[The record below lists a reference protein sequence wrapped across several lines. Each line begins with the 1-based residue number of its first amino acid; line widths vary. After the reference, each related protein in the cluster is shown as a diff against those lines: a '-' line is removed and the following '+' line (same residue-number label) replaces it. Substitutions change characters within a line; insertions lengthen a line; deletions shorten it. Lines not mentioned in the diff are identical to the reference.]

1 MISGEKLIVSNK
13 HSFSGAINFSVRNH
27 MRSES
32 LSKIILK
39 YNHMNIKIKA
49 TRLELTDAIRAY
61 CQTKMDMLE
70 KYFGDI
76 QVLNC
81 DVEVERI
88 LGDQHKGDIFRAEV
102 NIEVPKEILRVEKS
116 EKDLYKAIDKVKD
129 HMAEMIKKYKEKL
142 IEKR

>member
-1 MISGEKLIVSNK
+1 
-13 HSFSGAINFSVRNH
+13 
-27 MRSES
+27 
-32 LSKIILK
+32 
-39 YNHMNIKIKA
+39 MNIKIKA
-49 TRLELTDAIRAY
+49 TRLELTDAIREY
-61 CQTKMDMLE
+61 CQTKIDMLE
-70 KYFGDI
+70 KYLGDI

-102 NIEVPKEILRVEKS
+102 NIEVPKEVLRVEKS

-142 IEKR
+142 TEKR